1 MSEVVPE
8 GWSIKSIGSIFERIS
23 NGTTANQIE
32 AEEGVAV
39 TRIETISDGV
49 INFSKVGRINSLDA
63 DERYLM
69 KRGDILFSNINSVKH
84 IGKVAFYNG
93 EKKLFHGMN
102 LLLFRADE
110 ETAHKKFLFN
120 LMRSDDFICEISKKV
135 KPAINQ
141 ASISGSDLKE
151 IEFLSPPL
159 PEQKKIASILTSV
172 DEVIENT
179 QSQIDKLQDLKK
191 ATMNELLTKGIGH
204 TEFKD
209 SELGRI
215 PKSWEVAPVA
225 EVSDFVTSGSR
236 GWSQYYSERGA
247 IFIRIGNLTRDNINL
262 DFEDTVR
269 VTPPVNGEGVRTK
282 VSLGDILIS
291 ITADL
296 GVIGV
301 VHEGVG
307 EAYVNQHVC
316 LVRLKENS
324 PVIARWAGHYLSG
337 EVCQHQF
344 RIKNDGGAKAGLNLP
359 TIRSIKVAQP
369 SIIEQDKI
377 CEMLD
382 HFDTQIRK
390 NRIKLQQTQSLKK
403 SLMQDL
409 LTGKVRVSVN

>member
-1 MSEVVPE
+1 MSEVIPE
-8 GWSIKSIGSIFERIS
+8 GWEEKELSSMTNPVSEKTEFNNQYEALTSSRSGLFKQSEYFNKRVTSSDNSGYRIIAP
-23 NGTTANQIE
+23 GQFT
-32 AEEGVAV
+32 
-39 TRIETISDGV
+39 
-49 INFSKVGRINSLDA
+49 
-63 DERYLM
+63 
-69 KRGDILFSNINSVKH
+69 
-84 IGKVAFYNG
+84 
-93 EKKLFHGMN
+93 
-102 LLLFRADE
+102 FRA
-110 ETAHKKFLFN
+110 
-120 LMRSDDFICEISKKV
+120 MSDDGTFKFNRSSYSFKGIVSPAYEVFEAKNCSPDFLDYILNSDEFHQQIYAKAQGGTRLALKYASLSKFKI
-135 KPAINQ
+135 P
-141 ASISGSDLKE
+141 
-151 IEFLSPPL
+151 FPPL
-159 PEQKKIASILTSV
+159 AEQKKIASILTSV
-172 DEVIENT
+172 DEVIEKT

-191 ATMNELLTKGIGH
+191 GTMNELLTKGIGH

-215 PKSWEVAPVA
+215 PKSWEVASIA
-225 EVSDFVTSGSR
+225 EISHFVTSGSR

-301 VHEGVG
+301 VHDGVG
-307 EAYVNQHVC
+307 EAYVNQHVS

-324 PVIARWAGHYLSG
+324 PVISRWAGHYLSG
-337 EVCQHQF
+337 EVCQYQF

-359 TIRSIKVAQP
+359 TIGSIRLAQP
-369 SIIEQDKI
+369 SIIEQEKI
-377 CEMLD
+377 CVILD
-382 HFDTQIRK
+382 GFDTQIHT
-390 NRIKLQQTQSLKK
+390 NRIKLHQTQSLKK